1 MKKQRKK
8 KLIAAVIVAFV
19 SLLIFGYIKFFNGTF
34 IYISTGFGKDGL
46 LKTGNKKASVMEAD
60 ILLSD
65 AKSEYE
71 DLFGTDIWNQSV
83 GDVKFDEYVKEQ
95 VKAKLER
102 VYCMNVLAD
111 KKGVVLSR
119 NHKTAVSD
127 AAEEYYNSLSDEKR
141 NEFNITK
148 EKLVNMFTSFAIA
161 DTLYN
166 DLTDNLDIEVSYDE
180 ARVITVQYICAD
192 TLEDIKK
199 AQERLDNKEIFYVV
213 AKDYNGEEY
222 ERECRR
228 GELDE
233 NFENAA
239 YNLKS
244 GEVSDIVESDGRY
257 YIIKCNSDN
266 DKSKTEANKTAIL
279 EKRKLE
285 AFNSEFESFEAKQY
299 VEFNNKAWNEIKL
312 TSIGNIN
319 VKFEEVFNSHLK
331 Q

>member
-8 KLIAAVIVAFV
+8 KLIAVVIVALV

-60 ILLSD
+60 ILLAD

-119 NHKTAVSD
+119 NQKTAVSD

-239 YNLKS
+239 YNLS
-244 GEVSDIVESDGRY
+244 HIH
-257 YIIKCNSDN
+257 YI
-266 DKSKTEANKTAIL
+266 
-279 EKRKLE
+279 
-285 AFNSEFESFEAKQY
+285 
-299 VEFNNKAWNEIKL
+299 
-312 TSIGNIN
+312 
-319 VKFEEVFNSHLK
+319 
-331 Q
+331 

>member
-8 KLIAAVIVAFV
+8 KLIAVVIVALV

-60 ILLSD
+60 ILLAD

-119 NHKTAVSD
+119 NQKTAVSD

-199 AQERLDNKEIFYVV
+199 AAEKLYGGYDKLSEESRSFIETVYQNPDLTQLYAKVREDEKTNK
-213 AKDYNGEEY
+213 
-222 ERECRR
+222 
-228 GELDE
+228 
-233 NFENAA
+233 
-239 YNLKS
+239 
-244 GEVSDIVESDGRY
+244 DIL
-257 YIIKCNSDN
+257 I
-266 DKSKTEANKTAIL
+266 
-279 EKRKLE
+279 
-285 AFNSEFESFEAKQY
+285 EFEDNYPDVLNGDNLTDILKAARAK
-299 VEFNNKAWNEIKL
+299 KK
-312 TSIGNIN
+312 G
-319 VKFEEVFNSHLK
+319 
-331 Q
+331 

>member
-1 MKKQRKK
+1 ME
-8 KLIAAVIVAFV
+8 
-19 SLLIFGYIKFFNGTF
+19 
-34 IYISTGFGKDGL
+34 
-46 LKTGNKKASVMEAD
+46 KTGNKKASVMEAD

-119 NHKTAVSD
+119 NQKTAVSD

-166 DLTDNLDIEVSYDE
+166 DLTD
-180 ARVITVQYICAD
+180 
-192 TLEDIKK
+192 
-199 AQERLDNKEIFYVV
+199 
-213 AKDYNGEEY
+213 
-222 ERECRR
+222 
-228 GELDE
+228 
-233 NFENAA
+233 
-239 YNLKS
+239 
-244 GEVSDIVESDGRY
+244 
-257 YIIKCNSDN
+257 IIKEYKGIDEFNSVELFYPN
-266 DKSKTEANKTAIL
+266 FPEEVMDKSEEALYINSLLYYTFSQTDDERCKTIAQMIRDSVTE
-279 EKRKLE
+279 EKIDSMRMK
-285 AFNSEFESFEAKQY
+285 
-299 VEFNNKAWNEIKL
+299 
-312 TSIGNIN
+312 
-319 VKFEEVFNSHLK
+319 
-331 Q
+331 